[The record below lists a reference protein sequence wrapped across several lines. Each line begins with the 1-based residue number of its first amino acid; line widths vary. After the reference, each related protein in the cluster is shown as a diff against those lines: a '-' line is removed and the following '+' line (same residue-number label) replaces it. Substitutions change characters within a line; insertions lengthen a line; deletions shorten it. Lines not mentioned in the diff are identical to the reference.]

1 MSYDSFFTTITWLG
15 SLYFILPS
23 STALGLLLLRSG
35 RMQEVLMLTLSLT
48 ATVLTVHTVKLIIRR
63 PRPDSLELLVQMP
76 ADWSFP
82 SAHTAQATAF
92 FLVVALIALRS
103 LPLPTACITAAV
115 SALVIVGVGW
125 SRVYL
130 QVHYLS
136 DVLAGF
142 LLAVLLVAAI
152 HFLLP
157 HFHFPNGK

>member
-23 STALGLLLLRSG
+23 SAALCLLLLRFD
-35 RMQEVLMLTLSLT
+35 RTQEVLMLALSLT
-48 ATVLTVHTVKLIIRR
+48 TTVLTVHAVKLIIRR
-63 PRPDSLELLVQMP
+63 PRPDSPDILVQMP

-92 FLVVALIALRS
+92 FLVVTLIALRS
-103 LPLPTACITAAV
+103 LPLPTACLTAAA
-115 SALVIVGVGW
+115 SAFVIVGVGW

-157 HFHFPNGK
+157 HLHLPGGK

>member
-1 MSYDSFFTTITWLG
+1 MSYDSFFTSITWLG

-23 STALGLLLLRSG
+23 SAALGLLLLRSG

-63 PRPDSLELLVQMP
+63 PRPDSPELLVQMP

-92 FLVVALIALRS
+92 FLVVALVALRS

-157 HFHFPNGK
+157 YLHLPRGK

>member
-1 MSYDSFFTTITWLG
+1 
-15 SLYFILPS
+15 
-23 STALGLLLLRSG
+23 
-35 RMQEVLMLTLSLT
+35 MLTLSLT

-63 PRPDSLELLVQMP
+63 PRPDSPELLVQMP

-92 FLVVALIALRS
+92 FLVVALVALRS

-157 HFHFPNGK
+157 YLHLPRGK